1 VSAEPNQISVLI
13 LTLNEEQDL
22 PGCLDAVAWCDDVQV
37 MDSGSTDRS
46 VEIARARG
54 ATVTVRE
61 FDSFAG
67 QRNASM
73 QLPFRHPWVLV
84 LDADERPTPELN
96 AEMQRAVAEAS
107 PAVAAFRIRRRDFL
121 WGTWLKHAQMT
132 SSYLR
137 LLRIG
142 RVHYTR
148 AINEITSVDGEIVDL
163 KQAFDH
169 LAFSKGIAHW
179 VTRHNGYSTEEAQL
193 LASGE
198 ATAHASLGTAL
209 FARGLQRR
217 RVAQKAI
224 FYRLPLR
231 PLVKWL
237 YLVVVRG
244 AALDG
249 RAGLMYATLISF
261 YEYLIEVKR
270 REILARISNSWPW
283 ARARSS
289 RSAVA
294 ACPEKSRIL
303 HPGSLARV
311 WIAASMPV
319 IPVMITSE
327 ISMSG

>member
-1 VSAEPNQISVLI
+1 VSGGANQISVLI

-37 MDSGSTDRS
+37 MDSGSTDRT

-54 ATVTVRE
+54 ATVTARE

-96 AEMQRAVAEAS
+96 AEMPLAVAAAS

-121 WGTWLKHAQMT
+121 WGQWLQHTQMT
-132 SSYLR
+132 ASYLR
-137 LLRIG
+137 LLRVG
-142 RVHYTR
+142 HVQYTR
-148 AINEITSVDGEIVDL
+148 SINEITQVAGEILDL
-163 KQAFDH
+163 RQPFDH

-179 VTRHNGYSTEEAQL
+179 VTRHNGYSTEEALL

-198 ATAHASLGTAL
+198 ATHRASIREAF
-209 FARGLQRR
+209 FASSVQRR

-237 YLVVVRG
+237 YLVLVRG
-244 AALDG
+244 AVLDG
-249 RAGLMYATLISF
+249 RAGIMYATLISF
-261 YEYLIEVKR
+261 YEYLIELKR
-270 REILARISNSWPW
+270 RELLRL
-283 ARARSS
+283 RANL
-289 RSAVA
+289 
-294 ACPEKSRIL
+294 PL
-303 HPGSLARV
+303 
-311 WIAASMPV
+311 
-319 IPVMITSE
+319 
-327 ISMSG
+327 